1 MPWDRFRS
9 SARILKKETMSPVGE
24 IEEGFLKKEL
34 SMSYFPWSQDFK
46 YTSTALEIFDK

>member
-1 MPWDRFRS
+1 
-9 SARILKKETMSPVGE
+9 MSPVGE

-46 YTSTALEIFDK
+46 YTFRKWLWEWMNFLQEELKLLTTFLFSR